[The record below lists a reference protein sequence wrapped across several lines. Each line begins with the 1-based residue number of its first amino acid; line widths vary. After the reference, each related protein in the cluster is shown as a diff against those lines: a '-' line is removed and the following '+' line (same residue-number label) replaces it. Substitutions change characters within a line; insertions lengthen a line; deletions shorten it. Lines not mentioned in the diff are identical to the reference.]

1 MDQTIRLGSRPS
13 KLALIQAEMVKSQL
27 LKQFPKLNIQI
38 IPIATQGDQDQISS
52 LRQLGGKGVFIK
64 SLEQALIKREI
75 DAAVHSFKDI
85 TAQIEEQ
92 TQLTAFLKPEA
103 IEDCLILANKQNI
116 SDLNSLPEG
125 SIIATS
131 SMRRQLLLS
140 TYYPHLKTKEI
151 RGNVETRIKKCQE
164 GYADAVMLS
173 KAGVIRLG
181 LENDIS
187 ETLQAKHFLPAPGQ
201 GVIAIQSH
209 KDDVCNHYLEAISH
223 PDQSII
229 SRLEFLFLESVG
241 LDCNYPLGLLISV
254 HEKKVNI
261 SIKWASTDMSSL
273 QEHVSECMLNEAD
286 EYVRHC
292 AEIIKKSL

>member
-1 MDQTIRLGSRPS
+1 MSVKDKIIIPTHFKRSSMQAYYRFRLPRNVDPSVEKTHKNITLINVDGLKDIAENNINKRKVEVEKVKEILIEEQRFFNDWLTKREQYGSDEIRLGSRPS

-52 LRQLGGKGVFIK
+52 LKQLGGKGVLSK
-64 SLEQALIKREI
+64 ALEQALIKREI

-151 RGNVETRIKKCQE
+151 RGNVETRIK
-164 GYADAVMLS
+164 MP
-173 KAGVIRLG
+173 RG
-181 LENDIS
+181 LRRCR
-187 ETLQAKHFLPAPGQ
+187 H
-201 GVIAIQSH
+201 AI
-209 KDDVCNHYLEAISH
+209 
-223 PDQSII
+223 
-229 SRLEFLFLESVG
+229 
-241 LDCNYPLGLLISV
+241 
-254 HEKKVNI
+254 
-261 SIKWASTDMSSL
+261 
-273 QEHVSECMLNEAD
+273 
-286 EYVRHC
+286 
-292 AEIIKKSL
+292 

>member
-27 LKQFPKLNIQI
+27 LKQFSKLNIQI

-75 DAAVHSFKDI
+75 DVAVHSFKDI

-181 LENDIS
+181 LEQYIS
-187 ETLQAKHFLPAPGQ
+187 ETLQAKHFFTSSRAG
-201 GVIAIQSH
+201 
-209 KDDVCNHYLEAISH
+209 CNCYS
-223 PDQSII
+223 
-229 SRLEFLFLESVG
+229 ES
-241 LDCNYPLGLLISV
+241 
-254 HEKKVNI
+254 
-261 SIKWASTDMSSL
+261 
-273 QEHVSECMLNEAD
+273 
-286 EYVRHC
+286 
-292 AEIIKKSL
+292 